1 MAQSLTRHSPGTVLT
16 DAERTDVYRVALEFL
31 ELVGHLIPRRGF
43 ADLRDQL
50 ERASASIVLNTA
62 EGLGR
67 SASADKARFFV
78 MARGSALECAAVVDI
93 LRIRGLATAD
103 LCTQARS
110 LLVRV
115 TQMLSKLVLRHR
127 R

>member
-1 MAQSLTRHSPGTVLT
+1 MANNTLGPEGAVLL
-16 DAERTDVYRVALEFL
+16 DAERCDVYRVALEFL
-31 ELVGHLIPRRGF
+31 ELVGRLVPGRGF

-50 ERASASIVLNTA
+50 ERAGASIVLNTA

-93 LRIRGLATAD
+93 LRIRGLASAD
-103 LCTQARS
+103 LCHQARS